1 MSSPKASA
9 KTTSSAPLATSDL
22 PMLTSDA
29 PSTPIPRAVQAQ
41 PYLEK
46 AKGQRRRSETLSAAV
61 HSLHDSMRPEDQ
73 NPVSAG
79 ARSPSSSPENTKDPQ
94 QTPEASDT
102 IQRSGERH
110 IQRFGFTAEASSTA
124 VSTPM
129 RAVQTS
135 TGERGANKSS
145 APSSPQAG
153 PDVDWVPK
161 QKIPNED
168 TRADEGSAPSSHDY
182 AEASSVTE
190 GGLLLPKTNEPA
202 SGDEDIT
209 PLKRTKSDI
218 APWMTQRHKR
228 AIRRSLEAA
237 AASSSPIKSPTS
249 KSAPAPTPAPE
260 KSTTRDGNSG
270 ELK

>member
-1 MSSPKASA
+1 MSSSKASA
-9 KTTSSAPLATSDL
+9 KTMSAAPSATSDL

-29 PSTPIPRAVQAQ
+29 PSTPTPRAVQAQ

-46 AKGQRRRSETLSAAV
+46 PKGQQRRSETLTAAV

-73 NPVSAG
+73 NPDSAE
-79 ARSPSSSPENTKDPQ
+79 ARSPSSSPENAKDPQ

-102 IQRSGERH
+102 IQRSGKQH
-110 IQRFGFTAEASSTA
+110 VQRLNFTAEASSTP
-124 VSTPM
+124 VSTLK

-135 TGERGANKSS
+135 IGERGANKSS

-153 PDVDWVPK
+153 PDVDRIKTPK
-161 QKIPNED
+161 ED
-168 TRADEGSAPSSHDY
+168 TGADGGSAPSSYDF

-190 GGLLLPKTNEPA
+190 GGLHLAKTHEPA
-202 SGDEDIT
+202 SGGEDIT
-209 PLKRTKSDI
+209 PLTRTKSDI

-237 AASSSPIKSPTS
+237 AASSSPIKSPAS
-249 KSAPAPTPAPE
+249 KSAPAPTPE
-260 KSTTRDGNSG
+260 KSARDGDSG